1 MCPYLVYCDDC
12 NCIALPLSIPF
23 VFVSRPSMD
32 EAEKY
37 QQRLQ
42 AIVVRT
48 SLCFFSVFTFA
59 LLPTT
64 SVCLKPT
71 WPPTSCQNNL
81 TAATSSHVTSVERS
95 RLICTAWSEHAKN
108 IPRLT
113 FWPVF
118 SELWNERLQGLSG
131 CCLTSLECKKNLPKH
146 EWPTSAE
153 TARAQSGPQH
163 VLELTLT
170 VQIQCQH
177 ACNVLRHWTISLGI
191 PALLPAVSACCNLSV
206 TSPKNIPSLPLD
218 RSRNSAFTQKKS
230 LSSGTMTAEGCY
242 QRIILKSGCYPP

>member
-131 CCLTSLECKKNLPKH
+131 CCLTSLECKKKICPN
-146 EWPTSAE
+146 TSDPL
-153 TARAQSGPQH
+153 RRRRRGPG
-163 VLELTLT
+163 VDLSMF
-170 VQIQCQH
+170 
-177 ACNVLRHWTISLGI
+177 WSLH
-191 PALLPAVSACCNLSV
+191 
-206 TSPKNIPSLPLD
+206 
-218 RSRNSAFTQKKS
+218 
-230 LSSGTMTAEGCY
+230 
-242 QRIILKSGCYPP
+242 

>member
-12 NCIALPLSIPF
+12 NCIAFPLSIPF

>member
-12 NCIALPLSIPF
+12 NCIAFPLSIPF

-81 TAATSSHVTSVERS
+81 TAPTSSHVTSVERS

-131 CCLTSLECKKNLPKH
+131 CCLTSLECKKKSAQTRVTHFGGDGEGP
-146 EWPTSAE
+146 EWTSACFGAYINS
-153 TARAQSGPQH
+153 TD
-163 VLELTLT
+163 T
-170 VQIQCQH
+170 
-177 ACNVLRHWTISLGI
+177 
-191 PALLPAVSACCNLSV
+191 VSACMQCAA
-206 TSPKNIPSLPLD
+206 SLNYF
-218 RSRNSAFTQKKS
+218 SRHSCTPAS
-230 LSSGTMTAEGCY
+230 CICL
-242 QRIILKSGCYPP
+242 L

>member
-1 MCPYLVYCDDC
+1 MYCDDC

-48 SLCFFSVFTFA
+48 SLFFSAFMFA

-71 WPPTSCQNNL
+71 WPSTSCQNNL
-81 TAATSSHVTSVERS
+81 TAPTLSHVTSVERS
-95 RLICTAWSEHAKN
+95 RLICTAWSDHAKN
-108 IPRLT
+108 IPQLT
-113 FWPVF
+113 FWPAF
-118 SELWNERLQGLSG
+118 TDLWNERLRGLSG
-131 CCLTSLECKKNLPKH
+131 CCLTSLECKNLPKH

-153 TARAQSGPQH
+153 TARAPEWTS
-163 VLELTLT
+163 
-170 VQIQCQH
+170 
-177 ACNVLRHWTISLGI
+177 ACFGAYINSTDT
-191 PALLPAVSACCNLSV
+191 VSACVRCAA
-206 TSPKNIPSLPLD
+206 SLNYF
-218 RSRNSAFTQKKS
+218 SRHSCAPAS
-230 LSSGTMTAEGCY
+230 CICL
-242 QRIILKSGCYPP
+242 L